1 MPNFAAN
8 LSMMFTELPFLERFA
23 AAREAGFD
31 AVEFLFP
38 YAVEAR
44 QIATRLERHHL
55 QLAVFNFPPGDWEHG
70 EWGIACDTRRGEQFR
85 HYVQVALNYAL
96 ALGAKQLHCMAGIV
110 AHGMS
115 LGLARQS
122 LIGNLQ
128 YAADAC
134 LPHGIDV
141 LIEPI
146 NRYDMPAYFLNHS
159 QQAADIITDCQRS
172 NVFLQY
178 DVYHM
183 QRMEGELSNT
193 IRTMLPL
200 IRHIQIA
207 DTPGRHEP
215 GTGEINYRHLFKL
228 LDQIGYAGWVG
239 CEYRPASDTV
249 AGLGWR
255 EQLMGTAGTAGTG
268 GTAGTAGIAGI

>member
-8 LSMMFTELPFLERFA
+8 LSMMFTELPFLDRFA

-38 YAVEAR
+38 YAVETR
-44 QIATRLERHHL
+44 QIAMRLERHQL

-70 EWGIACDTRRGEQFR
+70 ERGIACDPRRGEEFR
-85 HYVQVALNYAL
+85 GNVQLALNYAL

-110 AHGMS
+110 PPGMS
-115 LGLARQS
+115 LERARQS

-128 YAADAC
+128 FAADAC
-134 LPHGIDV
+134 RPHGINV

-146 NRYDMPAYFLNHS
+146 NRYDMPGYFLNHS
-159 QQAADIITDCQRS
+159 QQAADIIADCQRS
-172 NVFLQY
+172 NIFLQY

-193 IRTMLPL
+193 IRAMLPL

-215 GTGEINYRHLFKL
+215 GTGEINYRHVFKL

-249 AGLGWR
+249 TGLGWR
-255 EQLMGTAGTAGTG
+255 EQLTGTAGTLGA
-268 GTAGTAGIAGI
+268 

>member
-8 LSMMFTELPFLERFA
+8 LSLLFTELPFLERFA
-23 AAREAGFD
+23 AARKAGFD

-44 QIATRLERHHL
+44 QIAAQLDQHQL
-55 QLAVFNFPPGDWEHG
+55 QLALFNLPPGDWERG
-70 EWGIACDTRRGEQFR
+70 ERGIACDPRRGEEFR
-85 HYVQVALNYAL
+85 NGVQLAIHYAL
-96 ALGAKQLHCMAGIV
+96 ALGATQLHCMSGIV
-110 AHGMS
+110 PAGMS
-115 LGLARQS
+115 LERARQS

-128 YAADAC
+128 FAADAC
-134 LPHGIDV
+134 RPHGINV

-146 NRYDMPAYFLNHS
+146 NHYDMPGYFLNHS
-159 QQAADIITDCQRS
+159 QQAADIIADCQRG

-178 DVYHM
+178 DIYHM

-193 IRTMLPL
+193 IRALLPL
-200 IRHIQIA
+200 IRHIQVA

-228 LDQIGYAGWVG
+228 LDQVGYTGWVG
-239 CEYRPASDTV
+239 CEYRPSGDTV

-255 EQLMGTAGTAGTG
+255 GNLTTG
-268 GTAGTAGIAGI
+268 